1 MSQGVK
7 LELLDADERGG
18 RMALRIVDLVMVSE
32 GKLKEIKN
40 SKFYQERQSTLEK
53 QKTIKIDNYS
63 ITCSRFDL
71 AGTIVFCA

>member
-32 GKLKEIKN
+32 GKAL
-40 SKFYQERQSTLEK
+40 
-53 QKTIKIDNYS
+53 
-63 ITCSRFDL
+63 
-71 AGTIVFCA
+71 